1 MLVVTVLA
9 AALAGWVG
17 VHFGMRQVQEPG
29 LDTVLHQRLDLTS
42 AQDAKIDMLERNFA
56 ARRRT
61 LQAQMRA
68 ANRDLASAIMREHAY
83 GPDAKLAISRF
94 HRAMLTLQEETIRH
108 VLAMRAV
115 LTPDQRHEFDA
126 IVVKSLV
133 DDTP

>member
-17 VHFGMRQVQEPG
+17 VHFGVQQMQESS

-42 AQDAKIDMLERNFA
+42 AQDARIELLERSFA

-68 ANRDLASAIMREHAY
+68 ANRDLANAITRDHAY
-83 GPDAKLAISRF
+83 GPDAKLAIGRF

-126 IVVKSLV
+126 LVVKSLV